1 MELKKH
7 VLSSCNNRSLEA
19 EMEVEVAL
27 GWRPQYYIL
36 ISVLKE
42 HLLSE
47 VNGGWGKGR
56 IGSLGLRDVNYYI

>member
-36 ISVLKE
+36 ISVLNLAAD
-42 HLLSE
+42 H
-47 VNGGWGKGR
+47 GPQPCWRTGP
-56 IGSLGLRDVNYYI
+56 

>member
-47 VNGGWGKGR
+47 VNGG
-56 IGSLGLRDVNYYI
+56 